1 MPILAEQEIFAGA
14 NGRGVSFD
22 EIVRARA
29 TVSRSDRAT
38 PPFASPAAED
48 EWNAR
53 ERERLEHEEA
63 NADALWEE
71 FQRREGRVDAS
82 YFSSSGVIGV
92 ALTVPPDTVWFSFRR
107 RGRPRLHVTL
117 DLATAGAAAPLVS
130 RYMHV
135 CVKADQRLLGEE
147 RQHVIR
153 VVYDRLCALMK
164 IVEFSLEGVR
174 VSYSTERL
182 GPDATDA
189 ERKQFDARQAQAKAE
204 REVTIKKVEQERAQR
219 VENALKVA
227 EGDATQTEEV
237 CDRAVQRVALMSYFV
252 GMLIGVAFFTL
263 LGCAI
268 GLILGR
274 WVNIHGFD
282 LTIFLTTFVAGAVG
296 AVVSVMS
303 RMSSGNVVLDYET
316 GRSYIRVVGAFRPL
330 IGAIF
335 GVALYFGL
343 ASGLIPAKLPL
354 PSSREFFFFYAF
366 IAFLAGFSERWA
378 QDMLVVGRRGIGR
391 ASPTDGS
398 TSPE

>member
-1 MPILAEQEIFAGA
+1 MIADA

-29 TVSRSDRAT
+29 AVSGSDDRAT
-38 PPFASPAAED
+38 PAFASSADAD

-53 ERERLEHEEA
+53 EQAKRDQASAH
-63 NADALWEE
+63 ADELWEA
-71 FQRREGRVDAS
+71 FQYREGQVDAS
-82 YFSSSGVIGV
+82 YFSSSGVIGA
-92 ALTVPPDTVWFSFRR
+92 ALTVPRDTFWLFVRR

-135 CVKADQRLLGEE
+135 CVKADQRLSGEE

-174 VSYSTERL
+174 VSYSADWRP
-182 GPDATDA
+182 PDMTAA
-189 ERKQFDARQAQAKAE
+189 EREEFEARQAREKAE
-204 REVTIKKVEQERAQR
+204 REAIVKKVEQERQQR
-219 VENALKVA
+219 VENALKVV
-227 EGDATQTEEV
+227 EEDATQTEEL
-237 CDRAVQRVALMSYFV
+237 CDRAVQRVALMSYFF
-252 GMLIGVAFFTL
+252 GMLIGVAFFTI
-263 LGCAI
+263 LGSAI
-268 GLILGR
+268 GLLLAHS
-274 WVNIHGFD
+274 VHIHGFN

-296 AVVSVMS
+296 AIVSVMS

-316 GRSYIRVVGAFRPL
+316 ARSFLRVVGAFRPL

-343 ASGLIPAKLPL
+343 ASGLIPAKLPS
-354 PSSREFFFFYAF
+354 PISPEFFFFYAF

-378 QDMLVVGRRGIGR
+378 QDMLVVGRGGIGR
-391 ASPTDGS
+391 TNSTD
-398 TSPE
+398 TAT